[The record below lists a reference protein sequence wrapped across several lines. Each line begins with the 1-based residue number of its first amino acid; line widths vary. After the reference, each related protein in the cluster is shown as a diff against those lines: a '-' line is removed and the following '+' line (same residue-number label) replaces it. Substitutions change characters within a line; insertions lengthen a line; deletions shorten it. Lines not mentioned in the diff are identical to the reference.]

1 MKLLITSIFIVLFNL
16 TFAAVWESTNS
27 WDMSYEEE
35 YSNWIMSSK
44 VHENIFIDKNS
55 PYYGI
60 QADCADAAYALRA
73 IFSFEHSLPFAVKN
87 PSGSRG
93 KIKTFNNELD
103 SWDKYGSPNK
113 KLVAM
118 INTIGASV
126 GSENLTYFDTYPI
139 EVASTKAGSLF
150 TYKIKARFGN
160 FIRHVYTI
168 KDINPVGTFDTI
180 YSTQAIKA
188 AGEPMTR
195 RKSKEFVNL
204 PHDPWGFK
212 RFRWPQYIG
221 TSISSLPEELKA
233 SNEQFKI
240 AEELG
245 ATNFFKY
252 VKSLLKTEDEDPEQK
267 LFRALNATC
276 EESMARIKYVDQA
289 IEFLKQTNGACMDY
303 RDFDTYSTPARD
315 KALTETF
322 NKLRDTY
329 QELDRNNDLSRAN
342 PTHVQITEAIFKNV
356 FVPEDELLNFCSI
369 NYSQSSRIS
378 LKELWKRINNGLIS
392 SHPNDNLEV
401 RWGEKSNSKTSCK
414 RWY

>member
-1 MKLLITSIFIVLFNL
+1 
-16 TFAAVWESTNS
+16 
-27 WDMSYEEE
+27 
-35 YSNWIMSSK
+35 
-44 VHENIFIDKNS
+44 
-55 PYYGI
+55 
-60 QADCADAAYALRA
+60 
-73 IFSFEHSLPFAVKN
+73 
-87 PSGSRG
+87 
-93 KIKTFNNELD
+93 
-103 SWDKYGSPNK
+103 
-113 KLVAM
+113 
-118 INTIGASV
+118 
-126 GSENLTYFDTYPI
+126 
-139 EVASTKAGSLF
+139 
-150 TYKIKARFGN
+150 
-160 FIRHVYTI
+160 
-168 KDINPVGTFDTI
+168 
-180 YSTQAIKA
+180 
-188 AGEPMTR
+188 MTR